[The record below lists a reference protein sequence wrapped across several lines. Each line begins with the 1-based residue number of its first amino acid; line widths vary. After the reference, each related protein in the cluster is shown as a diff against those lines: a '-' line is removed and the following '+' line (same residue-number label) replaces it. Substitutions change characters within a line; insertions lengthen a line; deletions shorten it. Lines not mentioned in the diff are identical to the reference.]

1 LESKECPLDASQ
13 VSSVDAGGTF
23 AASDAGQELSAN
35 SRNLT
40 NQIEKIPM
48 QRSAKEVEK
57 NMSFPVGPIRC
68 HAFIAACCTKPRERY
83 EISEKKT
90 THDFWRSVR

>member
-1 LESKECPLDASQ
+1 MDASQ

-23 AASDAGQELSAN
+23 AASDAGQELSVI

-48 QRSAKEVEK
+48 QRSANEK

-68 HAFIAACCTKPRERY
+68 HAFIAACCTKPKERY